1 MDGDRG
7 GFGDIG
13 GGIGAGGQQ
22 DKGQIKRMD
31 SDSEDVDGVGCGG
44 AGGGIG
50 AGGIGAGGNRG
61 KKGLNPYKHL
71 AADIRKERLPPQDDL
86 PPPPLRI
93 WYNFLIRTSVFA
105 ITIAKSDPEH
115 DEEAS
120 SQGGFRFVVRAI
132 IFHSTKR

>member
-31 SDSEDVDGVGCGG
+31 SDSEDVDGEGCGG

-50 AGGIGAGGNRG
+50 AGGIGAGGSSN
-61 KKGLNPYKHL
+61 KKGLNPRKHE
-71 AADIRKERLPPQDDL
+71 AADIRKARLPPQDDL
-86 PPPPLRI
+86 PPPPLRPHSQLSPERGPAPQRKGC
-93 WYNFLIRTSVFA
+93 YFLLVFRRWEPA
-105 ITIAKSDPEH
+105 P
-115 DEEAS
+115 
-120 SQGGFRFVVRAI
+120 F
-132 IFHSTKR
+132 